1 MKEVKLAVIGVGEA
15 AQNFHLPVYYKL
27 PNVILEGVYDRMPTK
42 AQAIADKFEISKV
55 YENIDELLANDEIT
69 AVDICTTTDT
79 HIDFALKAIESGKS
93 VIIEKPMA
101 RNYNEAKL
109 IYDTA
114 QKCNAKVMVATN
126 QRFRYDAMVLKNF
139 VQTNELGEIFYVK
152 GAWHQQKRGKEW
164 RQQIERSGGGVLIDL
179 GVSLIDSLLWICDF
193 PKVVSVNASIFKQT
207 TKNVEDVCIANI
219 KFESG
224 MIANLEMSWS
234 LFGLKNAFSFD
245 IYGSNGSAK
254 INPLQL
260 FKNDGDVITP
270 ITSVDTLSNIAIHKK
285 SFESQLKHFINGVIG
300 HQPIISTAEEAVQTM
315 KIIDML
321 YHSAHENKPIICED
335 NLIPNS

>member
-1 MKEVKLAVIGVGEA
+1 MKEIKLAIIGVGEA
-15 AQNFHLPVYYKL
+15 AQNFHLPIYYKL

-42 AQAIADKFEISKV
+42 AKAIADKFEINKV
-55 YENIDELLANDEIT
+55 YNNIDDLLANAEIT

-79 HIDFALKAIESGKS
+79 HIDFAIKAIERGKS
-93 VIIEKPMA
+93 VLIEKPIA
-101 RNYNEAKL
+101 KNYEEAKR
-109 IYDTA
+109 IYDAAKKNNT
-114 QKCNAKVMVATN
+114 KVMVATN

-139 VQTNELGEIFYVK
+139 VQTKELGEIFYVK

-193 PKVVSVNASIFKQT
+193 PKVSSVNASIFKQT
-207 TKNVEDVCIANI
+207 TENVEDVCIANI

-234 LFGLKNAFSFD
+234 LFGSKNVFSFD

-260 FKNDGDVITP
+260 NKKDDDVISP
-270 ITSVDTLSNIAIHKK
+270 ISSIDSLSNIAIHKK
-285 SFESQLKHFINGVIG
+285 SFESQLKHFINGALG
-300 HQPIISTAEEAVQTM
+300 HQPIISTAEEAVETM

-321 YHSAHENKPIICED
+321 YKSAHENRPIMYDEY
-335 NLIPNS
+335 